1 MRRTDKVFMWFAG
14 ALFVLVGLFGAGT
27 TAVVLWGDPKLALRM
42 INVLAAMFSALV
54 GLGTGYLFGSRP
66 LRQEVSTPEVPPW
79 S

>member
-27 TAVVLWGDPKLALRM
+27 TAVVLWGDHVLALRM

-54 GLGTGYLFGSRP
+54 GLGTGYLFGSRQ
-66 LRQEVSTPEVPPW
+66 LRQDVGTPY